1 MFKAKLI
8 DDPGYYSITRKL
20 ILLGLVGGILSGIW
34 FISIETPL
42 GWMVLL
48 PAFGFATWRMWI
60 NRKAADM
67 VRNRKIEITPEMI
80 TVKSRQGKIMEAIP
94 MDSVSQITLK
104 DTYRLPDET
113 VQDLVQSLKGK
124 SIENF
129 VILHAHNREFRFDF
143 ALDSHFM
150 IGQLKKVVS
159 EWQKA
164 GTEITWVA

>member
-8 DDPGYYSITRKL
+8 DDPRYYSTTRKL
-20 ILLGLVGGILSGIW
+20 SLLGLVGGILSGIW

-48 PAFGFATWRMWI
+48 IAFGFATWRVWI
-60 NRKAADM
+60 NRKAAEM
-67 VRNRKIEITPEMI
+67 VCNRKIEISPEMI
-80 TVKSRQGKIMEAIP
+80 TVKSSQGKILESIP
-94 MDSVSQITLK
+94 TDSVSQITLK

-124 SIENF
+124 SIENY
-129 VILHAHNREFRFDF
+129 VVLHEKNKERRFDI

-150 IGQLKKVVS
+150 IEQLKKVVS
-159 EWQKA
+159 EWEKA
-164 GTEITWVA
+164 GKEIKWIA